1 MFEFFE
7 MPHFSHFQNQIG
19 KSGAFLKIKKMLSRE
34 KIIFHMLFGASHDTP
49 RILFWFDSRLS
60 KLVSVPGSLLG
71 LVFYLQREQR
81 IVVGSDD
88 REELTKAFFDHI

>member
-1 MFEFFE
+1 MVGFKD
-7 MPHFSHFQNQIG
+7 PLIASLLGPGPSGRN
-19 KSGAFLKIKKMLSRE
+19 KSEIF
-34 KIIFHMLFGASHDTP
+34 IILFG
-49 RILFWFDSRLS
+49 FDSRLS

-88 REELTKAFFDHI
+88 REELTKAFFDHILKFIFKTSSIPGETGVTH